1 MPRGTETL
9 LVVDDEEE
17 LLRLAKIQLE
27 SLGYRVLVASNGQQ
41 ALSVLASEPRTN
53 LLFSDV
59 VMPGGMSGYE
69 LAEQATDMCP
79 ELKVLMVSG
88 YEQQARRQEGLSRLS
103 ASRLTKPYLLA
114 ELSKRVRAVLD
125 DVKLVD

>member
-1 MPRGTETL
+1 M
-9 LVVDDEEE
+9 VDDEEE